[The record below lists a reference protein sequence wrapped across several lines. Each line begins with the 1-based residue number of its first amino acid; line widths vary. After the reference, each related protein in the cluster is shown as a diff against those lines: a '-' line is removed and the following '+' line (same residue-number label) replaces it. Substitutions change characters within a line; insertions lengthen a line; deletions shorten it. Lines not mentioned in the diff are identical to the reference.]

1 MNSTVPL
8 LLNNKSAVP
17 REFNK
22 IARRYD
28 MATGFSQGYMYDL
41 ETSAALLE
49 ITENEIVMD
58 LCCGTG
64 KSSQVLLPYID
75 AGMIIGVDNS
85 EDMLAEARKKF
96 HRQIAGGTMRFI
108 QNDAMQLEF
117 ADETFDK
124 IFMAYGLR
132 NMPDYD
138 LCLEHLYRILKPG
151 GRLVIHD
158 YLLSDNRWS
167 KYYWW
172 VLGNL
177 FILPFCTLLTGSPR
191 IFSYLIKSVS
201 RFLTPSQAE
210 NLLQR
215 KGFTKIHTYA
225 HKGWRKPIL
234 KAFVAEKPLA
244 G

>member
-8 LLNNKSAVP
+8 LLDNKSAVP
-17 REFNK
+17 GEFNK

-41 ETSAALLE
+41 ETSASLLE
-49 ITENEIVMD
+49 VKENELVMD

-64 KSSQVLLPYID
+64 KSSQALLPYID
-75 AGMIIGVDNS
+75 TGMIIGVDNS

-96 HRQIAGGTMRFI
+96 YRQIAGGNMRFI

-132 NMPDYD
+132 NMPDYE
-138 LCLEHLYRILKPG
+138 LCVDNLYRILKPG
-151 GRLVIHD
+151 GKLVIHD
-158 YLLSDNRWS
+158 YSLSDNRWS

-172 VLGNL
+172 FLGYL
-177 FILPFCTLLTGSPR
+177 FILPFCTLLTGSSR

-210 NLLQR
+210 DLLRR
-215 KGFTKIHTYA
+215 KGFTSVRTHA

-244 G
+244 S